1 METADPLTWRKSSY
15 STSNGGNCVEVA
27 AMRHTISV
35 RDSKNPDDATLA
47 FDRDSWQAFTCC
59 TKTQRR

>member
-1 METADPLTWRKSSY
+1 METAEALTWRKSSY

-27 AMRHTISV
+27 AVPHTVSV

-47 FDRDSWQAFTCC
+47 FNRDSWQAFTCR
-59 TKTQRR
+59 TKTQRQ